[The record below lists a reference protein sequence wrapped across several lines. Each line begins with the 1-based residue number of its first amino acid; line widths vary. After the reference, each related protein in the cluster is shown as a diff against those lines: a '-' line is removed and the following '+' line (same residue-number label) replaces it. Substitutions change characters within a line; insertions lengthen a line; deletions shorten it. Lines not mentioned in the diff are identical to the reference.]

1 MARSCNFDR
10 EEKLVLAM
18 ELFWQQGYE
27 ATSIA
32 DLVAYLGINRFSLY
46 NTYGDKLSLYRE
58 SLRYYL
64 EQYSQPKLKPL
75 AANGGLDGLLSYIER
90 FVAIQKEQKYGC
102 FLQNAILEK
111 IISDD
116 VVKQQCERLFEGM
129 LAAFSSSLEYAKS
142 SGELRADVDPIQ
154 VSCFLLMQ
162 MQGIRILGKAGQFE
176 VIEGAYQ
183 VLKSYLISLKEQ
195 D

>member
-90 FVAIQKEQKYGC
+90 FVVIQKEQKYGC

-111 IISDD
+111 IISDE

-129 LAAFSSSLEYAKS
+129 LAAFNSSIEYAKA

-154 VSCFLLMQ
+154 VSRFLLMQ

-183 VLKSYLISLKEQ
+183 VLKSTLISLKEQ
-195 D
+195 E

>member
-46 NTYGDKLSLYRE
+46 NSYGDKLSLYRE
-58 SLRYYL
+58 SLTYYL
-64 EQYSQPKLKPL
+64 EQYSQPRLKPL
-75 AANGGLDGLLSYIER
+75 TANGGFDELLSYIEC

-102 FLQNAILEK
+102 FLQNAVLEK

-116 VVKQQCERLFEGM
+116 VVKLQCERLFEGM
-129 LAAFSSSLEYAKS
+129 LTAFSASLEFAKA
-142 SGELRADVDPIQ
+142 SGELRTDVDPIQ
-154 VSCFLLMQ
+154 ISRFLLMQ
-162 MQGIRILGKAGQFE
+162 MQGIRVLGKAGQFE

-195 D
+195 G